1 MVNLL
6 MAGFDEETEECELYT
21 LDYLASMVKAP
32 FAAHGYGGFFTT
44 AIMDRDYR
52 KDMNQTE
59 AYDLMKSCVREVHKR
74 LVINLPNFQIQVIDK
89 DGIKTMDDITIK
101 NLK

>member
-1 MVNLL
+1 MT
-6 MAGFDEETEECELYT
+6 GYDEESEECELYT

-52 KDMNQTE
+52 KGNF
-59 AYDLMKSCVREVHKR
+59 CICN
-74 LVINLPNFQIQVIDK
+74 LVKILNACN
-89 DGIKTMDDITIK
+89 
-101 NLK
+101 

>member
-1 MVNLL
+1 MT
-6 MAGFDEETEECELYT
+6 GYDEESEECELYT

-52 KDMNQTE
+52 KGIAVKN
-59 AYDLMKSCVREVHKR
+59 YFL
-74 LVINLPNFQIQVIDK
+74 QIFF
-89 DGIKTMDDITIK
+89 
-101 NLK
+101 

>member
-1 MVNLL
+1 MT
-6 MAGFDEETEECELYT
+6 GYDEESEECELYT

-52 KDMNQTE
+52 KGNFCMRN
-59 AYDLMKSCVREVHKR
+59 
-74 LVINLPNFQIQVIDK
+74 LVKILFKCIQFINDFLNFYSF
-89 DGIKTMDDITIK
+89 
-101 NLK
+101 